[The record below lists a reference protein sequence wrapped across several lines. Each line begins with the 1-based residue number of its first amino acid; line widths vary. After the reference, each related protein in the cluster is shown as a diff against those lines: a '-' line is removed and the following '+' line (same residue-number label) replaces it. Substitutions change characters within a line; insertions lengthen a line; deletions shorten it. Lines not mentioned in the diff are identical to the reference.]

1 MSPGP
6 KNRLESCVSRFSTI
20 CAKNLVLKL
29 KIDKVTVIRV
39 TKSPFLAR
47 RPCTAVVTIMIS
59 RTRVPSDRSTTAVG
73 AAVHVGNR
81 VTHHVNSFTKGY
93 IQQINTKYLI
103 YVGTG

>member
-1 MSPGP
+1 
-6 KNRLESCVSRFSTI
+6 
-20 CAKNLVLKL
+20 VLKL

-73 AAVHVGNR
+73 AAVLNLVHVGNR
-81 VTHHVNSFTKGY
+81 VTHHVNPFTKGY

-103 YVGTG
+103 YIGTG

>member
-1 MSPGP
+1 M
-6 KNRLESCVSRFSTI
+6 
-20 CAKNLVLKL
+20 LKL

-59 RTRVPSDRSTTAVG
+59 RTRVPSDTCRSTAAVG
-73 AAVHVGNR
+73 AAAHVGNR
-81 VTHHVNSFTKGY
+81 VTHPVNSFTKGY